1 MGRWNI
7 PGIPHKGWSIIG
19 CEDILDGIEDPDNRE
34 YETCEMCGQERIRYV
49 HIMCHPNYPNVLR
62 VGCSCAE
69 KMTDDYETPRDQE
82 RKIQNRAHRRVNFL
96 KQNWETNNKGNL
108 VLRYKGERI
117 TAIKRNGGYGF
128 VYNNRWVWD
137 YKGRKIC
144 DLETLKMAA
153 FDAFDNEYE

>member
-1 MGRWNI
+1 
-7 PGIPHKGWSIIG
+7 
-19 CEDILDGIEDPDNRE
+19 
-34 YETCEMCGQERIRYV
+34 
-49 HIMCHPNYPNVLR
+49 MCHPNYPNVLR

-69 KMTDDYETPRDQE
+69 KMTDDYETPQDQE